1 MYDKF
6 RYVGRLDLAPR
17 FGLKEGHHALH
28 DFGSSLTADLVWQ
41 IADNIKWKSR
51 LYGFTSYKV
60 DLDRQPFPDP
70 VWQWDTSYGVK
81 DESCSQHWAELL
93 FGIDAKVAGPLH
105 MGWSVRYR
113 RRLVHDEGILD
124 KTWYVPGYGIQESTR
139 LGYTFNVM
147 IDI

>member
-1 MYDKF
+1 M
-6 RYVGRLDLAPR
+6 
-17 FGLKEGHHALH
+17 
-28 DFGSSLTADLVWQ
+28 
-41 IADNIKWKSR
+41 
-51 LYGFTSYKV
+51 
-60 DLDRQPFPDP
+60 
-70 VWQWDTSYGVK
+70 K

>member
-1 MYDKF
+1 
-6 RYVGRLDLAPR
+6 
-17 FGLKEGHHALH
+17 
-28 DFGSSLTADLVWQ
+28 
-41 IADNIKWKSR
+41 
-51 LYGFTSYKV
+51 
-60 DLDRQPFPDP
+60 
-70 VWQWDTSYGVK
+70 
-81 DESCSQHWAELL
+81 
-93 FGIDAKVAGPLH
+93 